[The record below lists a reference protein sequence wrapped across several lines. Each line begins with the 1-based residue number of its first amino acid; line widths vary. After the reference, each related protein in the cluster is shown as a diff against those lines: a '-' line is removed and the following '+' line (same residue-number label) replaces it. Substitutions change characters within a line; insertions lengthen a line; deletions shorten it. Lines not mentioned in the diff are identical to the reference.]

1 MQRCCSRPAT
11 VTIVNALLGVAA
23 AMVAVGTL
31 RLLAAVRSAL
41 ADARS

>member
-1 MQRCCSRPAT
+1 MQRCCTRPAT
-11 VTIVNALLGVAA
+11 VTIVNALLGVA